1 MKEPLRVNGGPT
13 GAVSVLSVSPIE
25 EDHACLERAF
35 GRPDWTLYS
44 NSEWTLRRST
54 TLESALAE
62 LRKYRI
68 PVVICERDL
77 PPDSW
82 TNLLEQTASLTDPPS
97 LVVTA
102 RLADDQLWAQA
113 LNLGAYDVLAKPFDE
128 QEVIRTLSLAWIHW
142 AHSRSGRTNGVAR
155 RA

>member
-1 MKEPLRVNGGPT
+1 MPVGFGPITGLKTGHAQDIRARTGCSVFLAENGMVAACRVLG
-13 GAVSVLSVSPIE
+13 GAVGERELETMRAGHIAGRIHALVLAGGS
-25 EDHACLERAF
+25 AF
-35 GRPDWTLYS
+35 
-44 NSEWTLRRST
+44 
-54 TLESALAE
+54 A
-62 LRKYRI
+62 
-68 PVVICERDL
+68 
-77 PPDSW
+77 
-82 TNLLEQTASLTDPPS
+82 